1 MIVLTH
7 RLHSHGLPFNLTLAL
22 TAEERTRS
30 RLRYESVEGESLQLQ
45 LPRGTV
51 LRNGDLLSTEPEVAP
66 AIIVK
71 VVAKPEPVL
80 TVRASSNLD
89 LLRAAYHLGN
99 RHVPL
104 EVTVRHLRLAT
115 DPVLKSML
123 IHMGLQV
130 TEEIL
135 PFQPEAGAYH
145 EQSGHSQHDA
155 QEPVQD
161 HAHPLSH
168 QQSHHHSH

>member
-1 MIVLTH
+1 MVFIYRLPVDPTIVAN
-7 RLHSHGLPFNLTLAL
+7 FTLSL

-30 RLRYESVEGESLQLQ
+30 RHHFRTDEGQGVHLQ

-51 LRNGDLLSTEPEVAP
+51 LHHGDLLTTETRETV
-66 AIIVK
+66 IRIM
-71 VVAKPEPVL
+71 AKPEPVMTATAPTPL
-80 TVRASSNLD
+80 E